1 MSAPILSVRN
11 LSVHFGAFAAVDDL
25 SFDLY
30 PGQKLALVGESGSG
44 KSVTALSIMQ
54 LLTLG
59 SNQARIEG
67 ELIFTRGDGSQ
78 IDLCQTSDARMRG
91 IRGNDMAM
99 IFQEPLTSLNPVHSV
114 GAQLIESIR
123 LHQRL
128 DRRAAR
134 AKALTMLQRV
144 RIPRPQ
150 KVIDDF
156 PHQLSGGMRQRVM
169 IAMALSCD
177 PRILIAD
184 EPTTALDVTIQA
196 QILALMD
203 ELQQETGAAVL
214 LITHDMGVV
223 AEFADQ
229 MVVMRHSRLIEQGS
243 VWDVFAAPQA
253 PYTRALLT
261 SVPRLGSMRG
271 QDQPALFDLVEDALA

>member
-114 GAQLIESIR
+114 GAQLIEAIR

-134 AKALTMLQRV
+134 AKALAMLQRV

-150 KVIDDF
+150 KVINDF

-243 VWDVFAAPQA
+243 VQDVFAAPQA
-253 PYTRALLT
+253 PYTRALLA